1 MSYYS
6 TYQLE
11 QEARLVFGRQQTK
24 HLWNLIRS
32 LGQNMTLCSFRQVYQ
47 RQASKARVDLG
58 IQQIPVDCVI
68 GSVSDNHYFDNQF
81 YPRLSASRERWTRL
95 YTGYLM
101 DNPIPPITVYRIHD
115 MYFVEDGH
123 HRISVARA
131 IGQLTIAAHVIAFR
145 GNSIDHSINQEHH
158 HAV

>member
-1 MSYYS
+1 MAYYS
-6 TYQLE
+6 TYQLK

-24 HLWNLIRS
+24 HLWNMIRS

-58 IQQIPVDCVI
+58 IQQIPVACVI
-68 GSVSDNHYFDNQF
+68 GSVSDNRYFDNQF

-95 YTGYLM
+95 YTGY
-101 DNPIPPITVYRIHD
+101 RID
-115 MYFVEDGH
+115 DIYFVEDGH

-145 GNSIDHSINQEHH
+145 GNHTDNSINQEGH